1 MAKEKSRRLEKY
13 WVVVNIKLY
22 QSKDWLYRRYI
33 VQKKTVTEIS
43 KECKVSAMT
52 IQRYL
57 EQFGLIK
64 KR

>member
-1 MAKEKSRRLEKY
+1 VGSS
-13 WVVVNIKLY
+13 IKLY

-33 VQKKTVTEIS
+33 VQKKTVTEIG
-43 KECKVSAMT
+43 KECGVSAMT

-57 EQFGLIK
+57 EKFELMR

>member
-1 MAKEKSRRLEKY
+1 M
-13 WVVVNIKLY
+13 KLY
-22 QSKDWLYRRYI
+22 QSKDWLHRRYV
-33 VQKKTVTEIS
+33 VQRKTVTQIAE
-43 KECKVSAMT
+43 ECKVSAMT

>member
-1 MAKEKSRRLEKY
+1 M
-13 WVVVNIKLY
+13 KLY
-22 QSKDWLYRRYI
+22 QSKDWLYRRYV

-43 KECKVSAMT
+43 NECKVSAMT

-57 EQFGLIK
+57 EKFGLIK

>member
-1 MAKEKSRRLEKY
+1 MEHD
-13 WVVVNIKLY
+13 VKLY

-33 VQKKTVTEIS
+33 VQRKTVTEIA
-43 KECKVSAMT
+43 KECEVSAMT

-57 EQFGLIK
+57 EKFELIR